1 MRDWGEAAR
10 YQVITPGERRLMTQ
24 LALQLGLPR
33 DEAGLYLLVLYL
45 MADCCLQTHLH
56 HCTSYHGQAGLDRL
70 LSVCYLV
77 ITPTRRG
84 WVGSSRVRK
93 AAAWRCA

>member
-33 DEAGLYLLVLYL
+33 DEA
-45 MADCCLQTHLH
+45 
-56 HCTSYHGQAGLDRL
+56 R
-70 LSVCYLV
+70 YLV
-77 ITPTRRG
+77 ITPSSACRGTRRG
-84 WVGSSRVRK
+84 YTY
-93 AAAWRCA
+93 